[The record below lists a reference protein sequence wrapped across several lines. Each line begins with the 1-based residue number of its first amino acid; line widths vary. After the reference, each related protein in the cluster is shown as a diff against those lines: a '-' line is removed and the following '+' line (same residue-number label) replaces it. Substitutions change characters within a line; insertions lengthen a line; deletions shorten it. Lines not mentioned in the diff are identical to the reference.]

1 MTTEKEKENENSN
14 LLRIPVFKK
23 TQDGISQKENANMK
37 NLLIISILILA
48 GLLLSACGSGGG
60 EGAAEST
67 PIPTVKAENLIVA
80 EGRIEPIKY
89 VDIAFNANGTVSE
102 VLVSEGEQVTEGQ
115 VIARLD
121 NSEARQADVATAEE
135 AFLQAQQVFDSAE
148 AAALGKLAEANEAVR
163 KAQYEM
169 DNFDIPSDMR
179 GMTTNAALSYTSAN
193 LEEARIAFEPYKY
206 QEERL
211 ERELGKENPNKPEVY
226 RSTAK
231 QLKKRLD
238 DAWAEYNKAIK
249 WTTLESALESAQ
261 AELAQAQRE
270 YDTLSSGSDAGEKAV
285 AEAQYEAARAN
296 LAAARAAL
304 SDVELTAPFD
314 GTVAGLKVKGGESV
328 SPGQVVISVADFSG
342 WIVKTTDLTE
352 LDVVEISEG
361 QDVSITLD
369 AIPDQEIAGKVQ
381 TISQNYTEKQG
392 DVVYEVTVEL
402 TETLPNMRWGMTA
415 VVKFSE

>member
-1 MTTEKEKENENSN
+1 MKR
-14 LLRIPVFKK
+14 LL
-23 TQDGISQKENANMK
+23 TLSM
-37 NLLIISILILA
+37 LILA
-48 GLLLSACGSGGG
+48 GLLLSACGNGD
-60 EGAAEST
+60 EPAAEAT
-67 PIPTVKAENLIVA
+67 AIPTVKADNLIVA

-121 NSEARQADVATAEE
+121 NSEARQADVAAAEE
-135 AFLQAQQVFDSAE
+135 AFLLAEQAFDSAE
-148 AAALGKLAEANEAVR
+148 AAALSKLAEAHEAVR
-163 KAQYEM
+163 KAQYDM
-169 DNFDIPSDMR
+169 DNFDIPSDLR
-179 GMTTNAALSYTSAN
+179 NMTTNEALSYTAFN
-193 LEEARIAFEPYKY
+193 LEEARINFEPYKY

-211 ERELGKENPNKPEVY
+211 ERELERENPNKQAVY

-249 WTTLESALESAQ
+249 WTTLKSALESAQ
-261 AELAQAQRE
+261 AELNQAQKE

-296 LAAARAAL
+296 LASARAAL
-304 SDVELTAPFD
+304 ADVELTAPFD
-314 GTVAGLKVKGGESV
+314 GTVAGLKVKSGETV
-328 SPGQVVISVADFSG
+328 SPGQVAVSVADFSG

-352 LDVVEISEG
+352 LDVVNITEG
-361 QDVSITLD
+361 QAVAITLD
-369 AIPDQEIAGKVQ
+369 AIPDQTLDGKVSL
-381 TISQNYTEKQG
+381 IGQNYSEKQG

-402 TETLPNMRWGMTA
+402 TETLPSMRWGMTA

>member
-1 MTTEKEKENENSN
+1 MKR
-14 LLRIPVFKK
+14 LLV
-23 TQDGISQKENANMK
+23 ISM
-37 NLLIISILILA
+37 LILA
-48 GLLLSACGSGGG
+48 GLLLSACGSGS
-60 EGAAEST
+60 EQAAEST
-67 PIPTVKAENLIVA
+67 PIPTVVAENLIVA

-102 VLVSEGEQVTEGQ
+102 VLVSEGEQVAQGQ
-115 VIARLD
+115 VIARLE

-135 AFLQAQQVFDSAE
+135 SFLQAQQAFDSAE

-163 KAQYEM
+163 KAQYDM

-179 GMTTNAALSYTSAN
+179 NMTTNEALSYTSAN

-211 ERELGKENPNKPEVY
+211 ERELGKENPNKPDVY

-249 WTTLESALESAQ
+249 WTTLESALESAK
-261 AELAQAQRE
+261 AELAQAQKE
-270 YDTLSSGSDAGEKAV
+270 YDKLSSGGDSGEKAV

-304 SDVELTAPFD
+304 ADVELTAPFD

-352 LDVVEISEG
+352 LDVVEINEG
-361 QDVSITLD
+361 QAVTITLD
-369 AIPDQEIAGKVQ
+369 AIPDDTLDGKVQ
-381 TISQNYTEKQG
+381 TIGQNYTEKQG

-402 TETLPNMRWGMTA
+402 TETLPNIRWGMTA